1 MAYRVPQLCDLIKT
15 LEQHL
20 FVDKEALE
28 LGPGD
33 FRNDCVLKLPE
44 IKVFELRTKPS
55 KVGYVERRVLLHS
68 TLDALIEALARYG
81 PPEIMNTD
89 QGSQFTGSAWIT
101 TLTDAGVAISMD
113 GRGRYMDN
121 IFIERLWRSLKYEA
135 VYLHELVDGF
145 VAERVIGEW
154 INFYNTERP
163 HSALGGRTPAEA
175 YGGRARQPQQNMIN
189 SIQAA

>member
-113 GRGRYMDN
+113 GRGRCMDN
-121 IFIERLWRSLKYEA
+121 TAPSTSASGRNGTFGPWSA
-135 VYLHELVDGF
+135 HFASD
-145 VAERVIGEW
+145 VILC
-154 INFYNTERP
+154 NDC
-163 HSALGGRTPAEA
+163 GG
-175 YGGRARQPQQNMIN
+175 
-189 SIQAA
+189 